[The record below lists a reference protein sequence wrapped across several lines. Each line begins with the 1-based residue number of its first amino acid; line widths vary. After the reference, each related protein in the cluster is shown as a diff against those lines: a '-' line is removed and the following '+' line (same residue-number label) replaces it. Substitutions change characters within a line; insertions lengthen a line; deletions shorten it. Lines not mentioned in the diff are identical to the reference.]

1 MTHAIRN
8 NLLAL
13 ALAGAAATPAVAAE
27 GGSGTVS
34 LDGNRWEVADVMA
47 WRDGDDIEVVFASQP
62 FDRKEMA
69 KDGRIDTF
77 DFMGLDG
84 PTLTVNIDADGP
96 TMCYDYSTGSGGG
109 SSCNSDY
116 QSAVTLTRNA
126 DRRIAGKVD
135 WTDDDSVIKLSFD
148 LAITTEVERAGTPLP
163 AGGGEPGKAV
173 LAHFAAI
180 ATGDLAKIK
189 AVSHPERVAMMDA
202 TDEAEAREMIG
213 FLQAMTPTGVSVTGG
228 VVDGDTAMVDYTGK
242 RDGGDISG
250 TAELVRVDGRWYVT
264 GTNTRN

>member
-1 MTHAIRN
+1 MKHTIGSK
-8 NLLAL
+8 LLVLAL
-13 ALAGAAATPAVAAE
+13 AHAAAGSAMAAE

-34 LDGNRWEVADVMA
+34 LDGQRWEVADVMA

-62 FDRKEMA
+62 FDRKAMA

-84 PTLTVNIDADGP
+84 ATLTVKIDADGP
-96 TMCYDYSTGSGGG
+96 TMCYDFSTDSGGG

-126 DRRIAGKVD
+126 DGRIAGKVD
-135 WTDDDSVIKLSFD
+135 WADDDSTIKVDFD

-163 AGGGEPGKAV
+163 ADGGEPGEAV
-173 LAHFAAI
+173 LAHFVAVAS
-180 ATGDLAKIK
+180 GDLAKIK

-228 VVDGDTAMVDYTGK
+228 VVDGDTAMVDFAGK
-242 RDGGDISG
+242 RDGADISG

>member
-1 MTHAIRN
+1 MKHAIRS

-13 ALAGAAATPAVAAE
+13 VVAAIAATPALAAE

-34 LDGNRWEVADVMA
+34 LDGQRWEVADVMA

-62 FDRKEMA
+62 FDRKAMA

-96 TMCYDYSTGSGGG
+96 TMCYDFSTDSGGG

-116 QSAVTLTRNA
+116 QSAVTPTRNA
-126 DRRIAGKVD
+126 DGRIAGKVD
-135 WTDDDSVIKLSFD
+135 WADDDSAIKVDFD

-163 AGGGEPGKAV
+163 ADGGEPGKAV
-173 LAHFAAI
+173 LAHFAAV
-180 ATGDLAKIK
+180 ASGDLAKIK

-202 TDEAEAREMIG
+202 TDEAEAREMVG
-213 FLQAMTPTGVSVTGG
+213 FLQAMTPTGVSVTGV
-228 VVDGDTAMVDYTGK
+228 VVDGDTAMVDFAGK
-242 RDGGDISG
+242 RDGADISG
-250 TAELVRVDGRWYVT
+250 TAEVVRVDGRWYVT